1 MYIHGEHWIGQFNIS
16 DKINPIGDTG
26 FILIKNGKVEALGGA
41 ATSSL
46 EIECGDLWKGAEG
59 DFLRGAERFATYEF
73 ELPGNQKL
81 YLLAMDQSERVQE
94 LENIMNEYWAV
105 LSEGTDEVFVTDA
118 KGKVLRVSAHN
129 PDFLGYQPDKLI
141 GENVHE
147 LEKIGVMSPS
157 ITLQALA
164 RNSDIVAVQETGTG
178 RKLLVRSFLIRNEE
192 GAVSSV
198 ISLSKDIS
206 ELSNLR
212 KRIHDM
218 NNQIAQYQDMLSYY
232 QKTQQPAHLL
242 IGESES
248 ICWLREMI
256 YKAAAVDSTILLQG
270 ESGTGKDVVARNIH
284 ILSDRQGKPFY
295 RINCGAIPENLLESE
310 LFGYVKGA
318 FTGAMPGGK
327 QGLVEA
333 AEQGTLFLDEIG
345 DMPLSLQ
352 IKLLELVQDKL
363 YKRVGDS
370 AYRKAN
376 IRIIAATNQNL
387 AKLVQENRF
396 RRDLYYRLN
405 VFPIQIAPLRERTGD
420 VRLLLHHFT
429 ILLNSKTGKDVMF
442 SEEAIRELEAY
453 SWPGNVREL
462 ENMTE
467 RLIVLA
473 NGNIVSAQDVK
484 DVQCNALN
492 IAPNIEESDTAPD
505 VRSAVQV
512 NAILPWKDA
521 VEMLSRELFTMG
533 MQRYKTITETAKHLG
548 VHYSTVSRSLSK
560 FKNDEELQ

>member
-1 MYIHGEHWIGQFNIS
+1 M
-16 DKINPIGDTG
+16 
-26 FILIKNGKVEALGGA
+26 
-41 ATSSL
+41 
-46 EIECGDLWKGAEG
+46 
-59 DFLRGAERFATYEF
+59 
-73 ELPGNQKL
+73 
-81 YLLAMDQSERVQE
+81 
-94 LENIMNEYWAV
+94 
-105 LSEGTDEVFVTDA
+105 
-118 KGKVLRVSAHN
+118 
-129 PDFLGYQPDKLI
+129 
-141 GENVHE
+141 
-147 LEKIGVMSPS
+147 
-157 ITLQALA
+157 
-164 RNSDIVAVQETGTG
+164 
-178 RKLLVRSFLIRNEE
+178 
-192 GAVSSV
+192 
-198 ISLSKDIS
+198 
-206 ELSNLR
+206 
-212 KRIHDM
+212 
-218 NNQIAQYQDMLSYY
+218 
-232 QKTQQPAHLL
+232 
-242 IGESES
+242 
-248 ICWLREMI
+248 
-256 YKAAAVDSTILLQG
+256 
-270 ESGTGKDVVARNIH
+270 
-284 ILSDRQGKPFY
+284 
-295 RINCGAIPENLLESE
+295 
-310 LFGYVKGA
+310 
-318 FTGAMPGGK
+318 
-327 QGLVEA
+327 
-333 AEQGTLFLDEIG
+333 
-345 DMPLSLQ
+345 
-352 IKLLELVQDKL
+352 

-533 MQRYKTITETAKHLG
+533 MQRYKTITETAKHLAG

-560 FKNDEELQ
+560 FKNGRKNYNEEL